1 MSEGYEKVHMIE
13 VENVTKRFGPILAV
27 DQISFHVPRGE
38 VVGFLG
44 PNGAGK
50 STTMRILAGFFPP
63 TSGHA
68 SVGGYDVVAQTLL
81 VKQMI
86 GYFPERVSVYPDL
99 PVRSFLDFVA
109 EAKDVPRGERKR
121 EIGRVIEAC
130 GLERVSD
137 RVIGHLSK
145 GYRQRVGIAQAL
157 IHKPQ
162 VLILDEPTI
171 GLDPEQVIE
180 IRKLIRDL
188 GTERTVI
195 LSTHI
200 LSEVS
205 TVCDRVIIINSGRI
219 LASESLDDL
228 RAQLQHTRRLQVE
241 VEGPEAQ
248 VRMLLE
254 QLPRVKAVRSVALG
268 APHAGLNGAGSFI
281 VEYVG
286 EDMRK
291 EVSRTLLQ
299 QGWGLLE
306 VRALELTLEDMYLQL
321 VQQAKEGGAGVHLA
335 PAALVADR

>member
-1 MSEGYEKVHMIE
+1 MSMIE

-27 DQISFHVPRGE
+27 DHISFAIDRGE

-68 SVGGYDVVAQTLL
+68 RVGQFDVVTQALQ
-81 VKQMI
+81 VKQLV

-99 PVRSFLDFVA
+99 PVSSFLDFVA
-109 EAKDVPRGERKR
+109 EAKDVPRAERKQ
-121 EIGRVIEAC
+121 EIGRAIEAC
-130 GLERVSD
+130 GLSGVQD
-137 RVIGHLSK
+137 RIIGHLSK

-157 IHKPQ
+157 MHKPQ

-171 GLDPEQVIE
+171 GLDPEQVVE
-180 IRKLIRDL
+180 IRRLIRDL

-205 TVCDRVIIINSGRI
+205 SVCDRVIVIDNGRI
-219 LASESLDDL
+219 LASQSLAEL
-228 RAQLQHTRRLQVE
+228 RAQLQRTRKVRVE
-241 VEGPEAQ
+241 VEGPEAR
-248 VRMLLE
+248 VRETLE
-254 QLPRVKAVRSVALG
+254 KLPGVEAVRSPQA
-268 APHAGLNGAGSFI
+268 ASPGLNGTVPLLI
-281 VEYVG
+281 EYTG
-286 EDMRK
+286 EDIRK
-291 EVSRTLLQ
+291 QVSRVILE

-306 VRALELTLEDMYLQL
+306 VRSLEPTLEDLYLQL
-321 VQQAKEGGAGVHLA
+321 IRDQN
-335 PAALVADR
+335 

>member
-1 MSEGYEKVHMIE
+1 MSMIE

-27 DQISFHVPRGE
+27 DHISFHIARGE

-50 STTMRILAGFFPP
+50 STAMRILACFFPP
-63 TSGHA
+63 TSGRA
-68 SVGGYDVVAQTLL
+68 SVGGNDVMTHALQ
-81 VKQMI
+81 VKQLV
-86 GYFPERVSVYPDL
+86 GYFPERVSVYPEL

-109 EAKDVPRGERKR
+109 EAKDVPRAERKR

-130 GLERVSD
+130 GLEAVSN

-171 GLDPEQVIE
+171 GLDPEQVVE

-188 GTERTVI
+188 GSERTVI

-205 TVCDRVIIINSGRI
+205 SVCDRVIIIHRGRI
-219 LASESLDDL
+219 LASESLAEL
-228 RAQLQHTRRLQVE
+228 RAQLQRTRRVRVE
-241 VEGPEAQ
+241 VEGVDAQ
-248 VRMLLE
+248 VRGVLE
-254 QLPRVKAVRSVALG
+254 RLPGVETVREDDRRG
-268 APHAGLNGAGSFI
+268 QEKNGTAAFI

-286 EDMRK
+286 EDLRK
-291 EVSRTLLQ
+291 ETSRAIMDR
-299 QGWGLLE
+299 GWGLLE
-306 VRALELTLEDMYLQL
+306 VRSLEPTLEDMYLQL
-321 VQQAKEGGAGVHLA
+321 IRDVEIAEG
-335 PAALVADR
+335 

>member
-1 MSEGYEKVHMIE
+1 MSMIE
-13 VENVTKRFGPILAV
+13 VENVTKSFGPILAV
-27 DQISFHVPRGE
+27 DHISFSIDRGE

-68 SVGGYDVVAQTLL
+68 RVGYCDVVTQALQ
-81 VKQMI
+81 VKQLI

-109 EAKDVPRGERKR
+109 EAKDVPRAARKQ
-121 EIGRVIEAC
+121 EIDRVIEAC
-130 GLERVSD
+130 GLEAVSN

-157 IHKPQ
+157 MHKPQ

-171 GLDPEQVIE
+171 GLDPEQVVE
-180 IRKLIRDL
+180 IRKLIREL

-205 TVCDRVIIINSGRI
+205 SVCDRVIIIDKGRI
-219 LASESLDDL
+219 LASQSLAEL
-228 RAQLQHTRRLQVE
+228 RAQLQRTRQIRVE

-248 VRMLLE
+248 VHEELQRAPGVE
-254 QLPRVKAVRSVALG
+254 AVRRVG
-268 APHAGLNGAGSFI
+268 ADGKNASLSFI
-281 VEYVG
+281 LEYQG
-286 EDMRK
+286 EDIRK
-291 EVSRTLLQ
+291 HVSSVIMKNA
-299 QGWGLLE
+299 WGLLE
-306 VRALELTLEDMYLQL
+306 IRALEPTLEDLYLQL
-321 VQQAKEGGAGVHLA
+321 IRDTELGH
-335 PAALVADR
+335 

>member
-1 MSEGYEKVHMIE
+1 MIA

-27 DQISFHVPRGE
+27 DHISFQVPRGE

-68 SVGGYDVVAQTLL
+68 SVGGYDVVTHSLQ
-81 VKQMI
+81 VKQLV

-109 EAKDVPRGERKR
+109 EAKDVPRTERKR
-121 EIGRVIEAC
+121 EVARVVESC
-130 GLERVSD
+130 GLEKVSD
-137 RVIGHLSK
+137 RIIGHLSK

-171 GLDPEQVIE
+171 GLDPEQVVE
-180 IRKLIRDL
+180 IRKLIRAL
-188 GTERTVI
+188 GSERTVI

-205 TVCDRVIIINSGRI
+205 TVCDRVIIINGGRI
-219 LASESLDDL
+219 LASESLADL
-228 RAQLQHTRRLQVE
+228 RSLVQRTHRVRVE
-241 VEGPEAQ
+241 VEGPTAAIREA
-248 VRMLLE
+248 LE
-254 QLPRVKAVRSVALG
+254 KVPEVEKVRSAESIVQGLG
-268 APHAGLNGAGSFI
+268 SNGMNAFI
-281 VEYVG
+281 VEYTG
-286 EDMRK
+286 DDIRK
-291 EVSRTLLQ
+291 AVSRMILER
-299 QGWGLLE
+299 GWGLLE
-306 VRALELTLEDMYLQL
+306 VRSIEPTLEDMYLQL
-321 VQQAKEGGAGVHLA
+321 VREAEKSMNDVSSA
-335 PAALVADR
+335 

>member
-1 MSEGYEKVHMIE
+1 MIA

-27 DQISFHVPRGE
+27 DHISFHVPRGE

-68 SVGGYDVVAQTLL
+68 SVGGHDVVTHSLQ
-81 VKQMI
+81 VKQMV
-86 GYFPERVSVYPDL
+86 GYFPERGSVYPDL

-109 EAKDVPRGERKR
+109 EAKDVPRSERKR
-121 EIGRVIEAC
+121 EIARVLESC
-130 GLERVSD
+130 GLEKVST
-137 RVIGHLSK
+137 RIIGHLSK

-171 GLDPEQVIE
+171 GLDPQQVVE

-188 GTERTVI
+188 GSERTVI

-205 TVCDRVIIINSGRI
+205 TVCDRVIIINGGRI
-219 LASESLDDL
+219 LASESLADL
-228 RAQLQHTRRLQVE
+228 RAQVQRTRRVRVE
-241 VEGPEAQ
+241 VEGPRMQ
-248 VRMLLE
+248 VRNVLE
-254 QLPRVKAVRSVALG
+254 RLPQVVGMQHLEFRVQSPESEVQNQG
-268 APHAGLNGAGSFI
+268 GNGTATFV
-281 VEYVG
+281 VEYTG
-286 EDMRK
+286 EDIRK
-291 EVSRTLLQ
+291 AVSRTILE

-306 VRALELTLEDMYLQL
+306 IRSIEPTLEDMYLQL
-321 VQQAKEGGAGVHLA
+321 VRDAEKSIN
-335 PAALVADR
+335 D

>member
-1 MSEGYEKVHMIE
+1 MIE

-27 DQISFHVPRGE
+27 DHISFTIDRGE

-50 STTMRILAGFFPP
+50 TTTMRILAGFFPP
-63 TSGHA
+63 TSGRA
-68 SVGGYDVVAQTLL
+68 SVGQFDVVSQSFQ
-81 VKQMI
+81 VRQMI

-109 EAKDVPRGERKR
+109 EAKDVPRAQRKS
-121 EIGRVIEAC
+121 EIARVVEAC
-130 GLERVSD
+130 GLERVKD

-157 IHKPQ
+157 LHKPQ

-171 GLDPEQVIE
+171 GLDPEQVVE

-205 TVCDRVIIINSGRI
+205 SVCDRVIVIDRGKI
-219 LASESLDDL
+219 LASESLANL
-228 RAQLQHTRRLQVE
+228 RAQLQGTRQVR
-241 VEGPEAQ
+241 VDIEGPEAQ
-248 VRMLLE
+248 IFGVL
-254 QLPRVKAVRSVALG
+254 QSLPGVESLRRTSPDTESL
-268 APHAGLNGAGSFI
+268 SFVI
-281 VEYVG
+281 DYQG
-286 EDMRK
+286 EDIRK
-291 EVSRTLLQ
+291 RLSKTILDHD
-299 QGWGLLE
+299 WGLLE
-306 VRALELTLEDMYLQL
+306 IRSLEPTLEDMYLQL
-321 VQQAKEGGAGVHLA
+321 IRLEESRLESM
-335 PAALVADR
+335 R

>member
-1 MSEGYEKVHMIE
+1 MIA

-27 DQISFHVPRGE
+27 DNISFHVPRGE

-68 SVGGYDVVAQTLL
+68 SVGGQDVVTQTHL

-109 EAKDVPRGERKR
+109 EAKDVPRSERKR

-130 GLERVSD
+130 GLEKVSD

-171 GLDPEQVIE
+171 GLDPEQVVE

-188 GTERTVI
+188 GAERTVI

-205 TVCDRVIIINSGRI
+205 TVCDRVIIINGGRI
-219 LASESLDDL
+219 LASESLTDL
-228 RAQLQHTRRLQVE
+228 RAQLQRTRRIHVE
-241 VEGPEAQ
+241 VEGPEPQ
-248 VRMLLE
+248 VRRMLE
-254 QLPRVKAVRSVALG
+254 QMPGVEAVQGSRFKVQS
-268 APHAGLNGAGSFI
+268 AGTNGTAAFI
-281 VEYVG
+281 VEYTG
-286 EDMRK
+286 EDIRK
-291 EVSRTLLQ
+291 EVSRALLQ

-321 VQQAKEGGAGVHLA
+321 VQQAKGDGAGVHLA
-335 PAALVADR
+335 PATLVADQ

>member
-1 MSEGYEKVHMIE
+1 MSMIE

-27 DQISFHVPRGE
+27 DHISFSIDRGE

-68 SVGGYDVVAQTLL
+68 RVGHCDVVTQALQ
-81 VKQMI
+81 VKQLI
-86 GYFPERVSVYPDL
+86 GYFPERVSVYPEL

-109 EAKDVPRGERKR
+109 EAKDVPRAARKQ

-130 GLERVSD
+130 GLEAVSN

-157 IHKPQ
+157 MHKPQ

-171 GLDPEQVIE
+171 GLDPEQVVE

-205 TVCDRVIIINSGRI
+205 SVCDRVIIIDKGRI
-219 LASESLDDL
+219 LASQSLAEL
-228 RAQLQHTRRLQVE
+228 RAQLQRTRQVRVE
-241 VEGPEAQ
+241 VEGPESQ
-248 VRMLLE
+248 VQGELKRTPGVE
-254 QLPRVKAVRSVALG
+254 TVRRVG
-268 APHAGLNGAGSFI
+268 TDGNGASLSF
-281 VEYVG
+281 VLEYQG
-286 EDMRK
+286 EDIRK
-291 EVSRTLLQ
+291 QVSAAIMKN
-299 QGWGLLE
+299 GWGLLE
-306 VRALELTLEDMYLQL
+306 MRSLEPTLEDLYLQL
-321 VQQAKEGGAGVHLA
+321 IRETELSH
-335 PAALVADR
+335 

>member
-1 MSEGYEKVHMIE
+1 MSMIE
-13 VENVTKRFGPILAV
+13 VENVTKSFGPILAV
-27 DQISFHVPRGE
+27 DHISFSIDRGE

-68 SVGGYDVVAQTLL
+68 KVGQFDVVTQSLQ
-81 VKQMI
+81 VKQLI
-86 GYFPERVSVYPDL
+86 GYFPERGSVYPEL
-99 PVRSFLDFVA
+99 PVHSFLDFVA
-109 EAKDVPRGERKR
+109 EAKDVPRAERKR
-121 EIGRVIEAC
+121 EISKVLESC
-130 GLERVSD
+130 GLEAVSK

-157 IHKPQ
+157 MHKPQ

-171 GLDPEQVIE
+171 GLDPEQVVE

-205 TVCDRVIIINSGRI
+205 SVCDRVIIIDKGRI
-219 LASESLDDL
+219 LASQSLAEL
-228 RAQLQHTRRLQVE
+228 RAQLQRTRQVRVE
-241 VEGPEAQ
+241 VEGPE
-248 VRMLLE
+248 
-254 QLPRVKAVRSVALG
+254 PRVREILEKISGVEGVRGSPSMVRG
-268 APHAGLNGAGSFI
+268 PQENGTVSLL
-281 VEYVG
+281 VEYTG
-286 EDMRK
+286 EDIRK
-291 EVSRTLLQ
+291 QMSRVILE

-306 VRALELTLEDMYLQL
+306 IRSLEPTLEDLYLQL
-321 VQQAKEGGAGVHLA
+321 IRDTEEHKIESSGH
-335 PAALVADR
+335 